1 MTLTLDYDLNNTRNC
16 SLLLL
21 CNEIWKIIIDFLHVI
36 DSANLRRVCKRLREI
51 TLHNKKMR
59 SYMVFSK
66 NVFDLDFNHH
76 LTLSFESIFDRLGFN
91 FNLPDMLHFRYRVF
105 SLFEYFQHDQFLAH
119 LFNCSRSEVS
129 FSFCNLC
136 SLLLLDNASVSFR
149 LSIDHYFKLMFSKNI
164 FSQTTSEIFNVEKNN
179 RFSLNIF
186 YGSKKV
192 YDIIR
197 SGEQRCIKFVTVSN
211 QSDPIILF
219 AEVFV
224 RIFCH
229 HFYLVLLDFF
239 FLPEQTAEGISK
251 RERFFDAFLSTFKG
265 FFETIMQWLY
275 PGSFKDIFST

>member
-1 MTLTLDYDLNNTRNC
+1 
-16 SLLLL
+16 
-21 CNEIWKIIIDFLHVI
+21 
-36 DSANLRRVCKRLREI
+36 
-51 TLHNKKMR
+51 
-59 SYMVFSK
+59 
-66 NVFDLDFNHH
+66 
-76 LTLSFESIFDRLGFN
+76 
-91 FNLPDMLHFRYRVF
+91 MLHFRYRVF

-239 FLPEQTAEGISK
+239 FFLNKLQKVFLKENVFLMHFCLFLKVFLRQLSSRFILDHLRTFFQLRNGI
-251 RERFFDAFLSTFKG
+251 EIIHVNFLG
-265 FFETIMQWLY
+265 
-275 PGSFKDIFST
+275 